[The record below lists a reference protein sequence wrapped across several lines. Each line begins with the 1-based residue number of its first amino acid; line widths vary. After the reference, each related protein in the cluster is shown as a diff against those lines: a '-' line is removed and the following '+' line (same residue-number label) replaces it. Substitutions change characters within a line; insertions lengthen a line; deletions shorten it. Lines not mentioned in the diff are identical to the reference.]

1 MSKTSP
7 RLTPLTPAQ
16 LSGAPKTLYDAVV
29 DSPRAQGPGRN
40 ILIRE
45 DGSLCG
51 PFDAWLRSPGIGLHF
66 ERAGMALREETS
78 MDAAVREVAVLT
90 VARAWNIDFEFQVH
104 AMVAKMQGVPDDAI
118 DAIARGDTPRFE
130 RDDLQAAYNIARE
143 LVFQRRVTDA
153 TFAAAQKAL
162 GEQATIEV
170 VTHVGFYQMVSG
182 VLTAFDPPV
191 PSVEVPAPHLDS
203 AAMPLPIDLFEAI
216 STTRAVRKLRPDP
229 VSDDQINRA
238 LKLASFAPSGGNR
251 QPWQV
256 IVVRDA
262 DKKAKMGELYAPLWD
277 QYAAVGRKALEGLP
291 EEKAGPT
298 LRALDAGDHLSKNFA
313 QIPVVCVFVFNPAL
327 LHITD
332 QGYDRP
338 SVVGGGSIYPAVQNF
353 LLGCRAEGLGCT
365 LTTLLCE
372 KEKEIRDLLG
382 FPEEWGTAAFV
393 PVGYPVGRGHGPLSR
408 RDVSN
413 LAHLDVFGARPMEED
428 PS

>member
-1 MSKTSP
+1 MSTERLKTLGP
-7 RLTPLTPAQ
+7 KEI
-16 LSGAPKTLYDAVV
+16 SGNAKTLYDAVV
-29 DSPRAQGPGRN
+29 NSPRAQGPGKQ

-51 PFDAWLRSPGIGLHF
+51 PFDAWLRSPGIGIHF
-66 ERAGMALREETS
+66 ERAGMALREDTI

-104 AMVAKMQGVPDDAI
+104 AMVAKMQGVPEEAI
-118 DAIARGDTPRFE
+118 GQIARGETPRFE
-130 RDDLQAAYNIARE
+130 RDDLQAAYDVARE

-182 VLTAFDPPV
+182 VLTTFDPPD
-191 PSVEVPAPHLDS
+191 PSVDVPAPHLDTS
-203 AAMPLPIDLFEAI
+203 ALPLPIDLYEAA

-238 LKLASFAPSGGNR
+238 LKMASFAPSGGNR

-256 IVVRDA
+256 IIVRDA
-262 DKKAKMGELYAPLWD
+262 AKKAKLGELYAPLWNE
-277 QYAAVGRKALEGLP
+277 YAAAGRMFLKELPADKA
-291 EEKAGPT
+291 APT
-298 LRALDAGDHLSKNFA
+298 ERALQAGDYLSTHFA
-313 QIPVVCVFVFNPAL
+313 EIPVICVFVFNPAL

-332 QGYDRP
+332 GDLDRP

-365 LTTLLCE
+365 LTTLLCH
-372 KEKEIRDLLG
+372 KEDEIRKLLDI
-382 FPEEWGTAAFV
+382 PSDWGTAAFV
-393 PVGYPVGRGHGPLSR
+393 PVGHAVGRGHGPLAR
-408 RDVSN
+408 RSVEN
-413 LAHLDVFGARPMEED
+413 LAYQDQFGTPFAG
-428 PS
+428 S